1 MARFKCYPVKMISK
15 LLPRDNEILPA
26 ASTVSLFIMIPV
38 PNGANDFE
46 HT

>member
-1 MARFKCYPVKMISK
+1 MARSKCYPVKMISK
-15 LLPRDNEILPA
+15 LLPRDNDILPSA
-26 ASTVSLFIMIPV
+26 TIVSLLIMIAV